1 MLSLFNRYFLNF
13 FLWWYF
19 VEARIFLSKIIGFW
33 IYTMEL
39 LNILPMLRNL
49 FVPLYQDY
57 TRLGRIIAFPIRFTW
72 VLDGLVLQIVIIP
85 PMVFIILVYLI
96 MPIAPFYGIFS
107 YLVNL

>member
-1 MLSLFNRYFLNF
+1 
-13 FLWWYF
+13 
-19 VEARIFLSKIIGFW
+19 VESRIFLGKILGFW
-33 IYTMEL
+33 VYTMEL

-57 TRLGRIIAFPIRFTW
+57 TRLGRIIAFPIRSTW
-72 VLDGLVLQIVIIP
+72 VLVGLLLQIVIIP
-85 PMVFIILVYLI
+85 PILFMILVYLL

>member
-1 MLSLFNRYFLNF
+1 
-13 FLWWYF
+13 
-19 VEARIFLSKIIGFW
+19 
-33 IYTMEL
+33 MEF

-57 TRLGRIIAFPIRFTW
+57 TRLGRIIAFPIRSTW
-72 VLDGLVLQIVIIP
+72 ALVGLLLQIVIIP
-85 PMVFIILVYLI
+85 PILFMILVYLL